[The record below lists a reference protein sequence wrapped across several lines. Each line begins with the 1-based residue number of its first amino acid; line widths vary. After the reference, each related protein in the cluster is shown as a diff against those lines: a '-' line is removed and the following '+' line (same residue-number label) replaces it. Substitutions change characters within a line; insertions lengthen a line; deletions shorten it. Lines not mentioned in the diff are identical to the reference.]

1 MEAQTSATATASRQR
16 PLAPQTPSRAARREA
31 ARQAAERRRVL
42 AEIAVMLRSS
52 PFVDVEG

>member
-1 MEAQTSATATASRQR
+1 MEAQTRARATASRQP
-16 PLAPQTPSRAARREA
+16 PLARRTPRRAARREA